1 MVFVRVARRVL
12 PTASSL
18 VIGIAGLLFATHPIH
33 VDAVTSIV
41 GRHELMSGTMS
52 MLSFLCY
59 SSAFKKHDSI
69 NADMKK
75 VFLSIILAGVAVMC
89 KEQGITVIAIN
100 IAYDIVVVCGLD
112 VPTFLS
118 LVFFGEQGDAKSDNK
133 VAEKVSEKA
142 TTPLKK
148 IAVKKASRQ
157 QLPLYIRALLIR
169 LAWLTVGLVIIMY
182 FRLSMNQAT
191 PSNDEKTNRKLF
203 SVTQTSTLINQPL
216 SPSCQQDGE
225 VLSPHTD
232 QGLLCDVPCVL
243 AVVSSISELRL
254 GRWQV
259 CHAFEMMMF

>member
-118 LVFFGEQGDAKSDNK
+118 LVFFGEFGPVLEDASTSDVNNTENGT
-133 VAEKVSEKA
+133 VHERANILNGSNETVLEPRPATQEGMISETEA
-142 TTPLKK
+142 V
-148 IAVKKASRQ
+148 VKKPSRRM
-157 QLPLYIRALLIR
+157 PLYIRALLIR

-182 FRLSMNQAT
+182 FRLSMNKAT
-191 PSNDEKTNRKLF
+191 PVSDEKTNRKF
-203 SVTQTSTLINQPL
+203 
-216 SPSCQQDGE
+216 
-225 VLSPHTD
+225 
-232 QGLLCDVPCVL
+232 
-243 AVVSSISELRL
+243 
-254 GRWQV
+254 
-259 CHAFEMMMF
+259 CH

>member
-118 LVFFGEQGDAKSDNK
+118 LVFFGEQGDAESDSK
-133 VAEKVSEKA
+133 VAEKVSEKQAEKKSSAIASNKPA
-142 TTPLKK
+142 TVQKPSDKM
-148 IAVKKASRQ
+148 
-157 QLPLYIRALLIR
+157 PLYIRALLIR
-169 LAWLTVGLVIIMY
+169 LAWLTVGVVVILY
-182 FRLSMNQAT
+182 FRLSRNKVT
-191 PSNDEKTNRKLF
+191 PVGDEKTNRK
-203 SVTQTSTLINQPL
+203 
-216 SPSCQQDGE
+216 
-225 VLSPHTD
+225 
-232 QGLLCDVPCVL
+232 
-243 AVVSSISELRL
+243 
-254 GRWQV
+254 
-259 CHAFEMMMF
+259 